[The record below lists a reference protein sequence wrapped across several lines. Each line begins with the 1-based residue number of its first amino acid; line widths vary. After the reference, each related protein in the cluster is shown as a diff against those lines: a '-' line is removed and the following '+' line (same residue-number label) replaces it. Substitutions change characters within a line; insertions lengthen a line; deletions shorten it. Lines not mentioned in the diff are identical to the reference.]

1 MRLFPVEGQKVQEIE
16 YRILLPTYWEM
27 VVTDLLIVLVAAGA
41 TGVLLAKRPM
51 LKKARAFKGLSLIVA
66 GLWVHALVYLL
77 DLYAMLL
84 MPAIHGMDPA
94 MRLIQDLHTGYS
106 WYINTLAAL
115 LIFAG
120 VIVTALRVVGQIE
133 VVEQSRREKQQS
145 ENLLQSIFDNI
156 PVGIIIKN
164 DRHLIESVNTTY
176 LEWYGLEERDLLG
189 QRTNRVRSFKFDA
202 HMRSA
207 QELEEDT
214 LKTGAI
220 NTHQIA
226 REFANGEVHFIRVTK
241 FPVFDVNGKIAKVGS
256 ASVDMTELLN
266 AKRNAELA
274 LEKANAASNA
284 KSRFLATMSHEFRTP
299 LNAIIGYSEMLAMQ
313 LFGPLGD
320 KRYENYAKNINDS
333 GLHLLEL
340 IDEVLDISSIE
351 SEKRSVDLSA
361 VDLSEV
367 LQECRRLLEPQI
379 AEMSITMTTADLD
392 GLPPVF
398 ADRRSVKQILLNILS
413 NAVKF
418 NKVNGTVSITARR
431 EGDHAAVRVAD
442 SGQGISPK
450 VIETITEPFTRGDID
465 PLVAQPGT
473 GLGLSIV
480 ASLVELNHGRLF
492 FESEVG
498 VGTAVTVTLP
508 VAPVAADALV

>member
-1 MRLFPVEGQKVQEIE
+1 MQGTE
-16 YRILLPTYWEM
+16 YQVLLPSYWEM
-27 VVTDLLIVLVAAGA
+27 FSIDLLIILVAGAA

-51 LKKARAFKGLSLIVA
+51 LKKARAFRGLSLIVT
-66 GLWVHALVYLL
+66 GLWVHALVYVV
-77 DLYAMLL
+77 DLYAMVL
-84 MPAIHGMDPA
+84 MPATHGMEPA
-94 MRLIQDLHTGYS
+94 MRLMRDLHTGYS
-106 WYINTLAAL
+106 WYINTFAAML
-115 LIFAG
+115 LVGG
-120 VIVTALRVVGQIE
+120 VIFTVQRVVSQIE

-145 ENLLQSIFDNI
+145 ENLLQSIFENI

-164 DRHLIESVNTTY
+164 DRHLIESVNRTY
-176 LEWYGLEERDLLG
+176 LEWYGLEESDLIG
-189 QRTNRVRSFKFDA
+189 HRTNRVRSFKFDA

-241 FPVFDVNGKIAKVGS
+241 FPIFDVNGKIAKVGS
-256 ASVDMTELLN
+256 VSVDMTELLN

-274 LEKANAASNA
+274 LEKAKAASKA

-299 LNAIIGYSEMLAMQ
+299 LNAIIGYSEMIAKQ
-313 LFGPLGD
+313 LFGPLGE
-320 KRYENYAKNINDS
+320 KRYEDYAKSINDS

-340 IDEVLDISSIE
+340 VDEVLDISNIE
-351 SEKRSVDLSA
+351 AGKKSVDLSA

-367 LQECRRLLEPQI
+367 LQECRRLLDPQI
-379 AEMSITMTTADLD
+379 AEMSITMTAADLE

-398 ADRRSVKQILLNILS
+398 ADRRSVKQIFLNILS

-418 NKVNGTVSITARR
+418 NKVSGTVTITAERK
-431 EGDHAAVRVAD
+431 GDHIAVRVAD

-450 VIETITEPFTRGDID
+450 VMETITEPFTRGDID

-480 ASLVELNHGRLF
+480 ASLVELNHGRLVF
-492 FESEVG
+492 DSEVG

-508 VAPVAADALV
+508 VAPVEAGVLV